1 MAEGKKI
8 IRLADVGELEARLLE
23 ALEHPARQLD
33 PDDAVSCGEAIVD
46 ELEDLKGLPTIH
58 PESLR
63 GHAKWVKSAE
73 KVVIVTDGPDDCH
86 KEPAIVCNNCD
97 ATMSQPEFDM
107 WVWNYCP
114 VCGFIMED
122 ATNE

>member
-33 PDDAVSCGEAIVD
+33 PDGAVSCSEAIMD
-46 ELEDLKGLPTIH
+46 ELEGLKKLPTID

-63 GHAKWVKSAE
+63 PVAHWEESVCFDDAFWVCSNCKFPSE
-73 KVVIVTDGPDDCH
+73 
-86 KEPAIVCNNCD
+86 AI
-97 ATMSQPEFDM
+97 AAPRLYH
-107 WVWNYCP
+107 YCP
-114 VCGFIMED
+114 NCGAKMEG